1 MFNFGL
7 NKEEIEILN
16 NFIATLKPMGF
27 NSIEVNKIA
36 KRIIKDAIKGAKKE
50 NFYGVLNLG
59 DKLVKNKN
67 FLNKRLKT
75 GLTVND
81 IKFYWNRN
89 AIMPFVEKAYD
100 NLIRFSVFKNL
111 QEKENLSSDEAIKK
125 LRKAYIYYG
134 IPDESHP
141 NFQNEDADIYSEFSK
156 RYEKWR
162 DNTPFEKENEL
173 AETYTTYN
181 AMVRDLIRKGKL

>member
-16 NFIATLKPMGF
+16 NFITTLKPMGF
-27 NSIEVNKIA
+27 NSAEVNKIA
-36 KRIIKDAIKGAKKE
+36 KRIIRDAIKEAKKE
-50 NFYGVLNLG
+50 NFYGVMDLG
-59 DKLVKNKN
+59 DKLIKNEK
-67 FLNKRLKT
+67 FLNKRLKA

-89 AIMPFVEKAYD
+89 AIMPFVEKGYD

-111 QEKENLSSDEAIKK
+111 QEKENLSSDEAIRK
-125 LRKAYIYYG
+125 LRKLYIYYG
-134 IPDESHP
+134 IPDESHL

-162 DNTPFEKENEL
+162 NNTPFEKENEL
-173 AETYTTYN
+173 AKVYTTYN
-181 AMVRDLIRKGKL
+181 SMVRDLISRGKL